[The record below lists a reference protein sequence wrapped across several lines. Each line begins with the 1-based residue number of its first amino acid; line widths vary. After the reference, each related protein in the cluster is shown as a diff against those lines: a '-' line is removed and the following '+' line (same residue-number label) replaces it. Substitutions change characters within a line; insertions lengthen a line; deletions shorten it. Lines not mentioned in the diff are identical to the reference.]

1 MLALILHE
9 KGGQP
14 VLEELPSPIPDP
26 GEKLITLRAAALNH
40 RDVWIQ
46 KGLYAGLTY
55 PVIPGSDGA
64 GYCEDQPVIINPGLN
79 WGGDPRF
86 QGPDFNIIGMPRPG
100 TFAQQITVPAE
111 QVYPMP
117 MHLSFEAAAALP
129 LAGVTAFRSV
139 FTKGN
144 LAEGERVLVTG
155 IGGGVALW
163 AMQFALAAGA
173 EVWVNSSSDAKL
185 ELAKTKGAYNGY
197 NYKASDWLESAGKAG
212 GFDLIVDGAGGP
224 AVSGLIKLLN
234 KGGRFVT
241 YGGTAGPIEKILP
254 QLIFWK
260 QLQIIGSTMGCPDDF
275 KKMLDFVNQ
284 HKMQPVLD
292 QMFPLDAGEEAYRLM
307 ASGEQ
312 FGKIILQIPL

>member
-1 MLALILHE
+1 MLALILKE

-14 VLEELPSPIPDP
+14 VLEDHPSPKTES
-26 GEKLITLRAAALNH
+26 GKKLVRLRAAALNH
-40 RDVWIQ
+40 RDIWIQ

-64 GYCEDQPVIINPGLN
+64 GYCDDQPVIINPGLN
-79 WGGDPRF
+79 WGDDPRF
-86 QGPDFNIIGMPRPG
+86 QGPDFDIIGMPQPG
-100 TFAQQITVPAE
+100 TFAQEIAVPAE
-111 QVYPMP
+111 QIYPMP
-117 MHLSFEAAAALP
+117 KHLSFEAAAALP

-144 LAEGERVLVTG
+144 LVKGERVLVTG

-173 EVWVNSSSDAKL
+173 EVWVNSGSDAKL
-185 ELAKTKGAYNGY
+185 ELARQKGAHGGY
-197 NYKASDWLESAGKAG
+197 NYKAMDWVEECCKAG
-212 GFDLIVDGAGGP
+212 GFDLVVDGAGGP
-224 AVSGLIKLLN
+224 AVSSLIKQLN

-241 YGGTAGPIEKILP
+241 YGGTAGPIEKIQP

-260 QLQIIGSTMGCPDDF
+260 QLQIIGSTMGSPDDF
-275 KKMLDFVNQ
+275 SKMLDFVNQ
-284 HKMQPVLD
+284 HKILPVLD
-292 QMFPLDAGEEAYRLM
+292 QMLPLESGAEAYSHM

-312 FGKIILQIPL
+312 FGKIILQIPQ